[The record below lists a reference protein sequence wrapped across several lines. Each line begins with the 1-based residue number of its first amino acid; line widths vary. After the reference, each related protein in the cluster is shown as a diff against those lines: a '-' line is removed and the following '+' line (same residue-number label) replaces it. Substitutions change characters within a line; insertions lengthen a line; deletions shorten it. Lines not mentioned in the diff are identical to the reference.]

1 MVQNQVV
8 NCMIPAASR
17 QKKRLPVKNVKI
29 SRSSVEIET
38 PKDSQR
44 SNHEETISATEKKEA
59 RASKS
64 EKIEAKAPKEEKV
77 VSLLEDIKRRRIEE
91 RLAKEKRAEEERERF
106 VKEAAEKKA
115 AEREEIIKEAKR
127 LILYRKPMCRRIN
140 QGLFISECYREL
152 DAQLKFQETIKTI
165 DREAEVAY
173 ANSLK
178 EDVKRY
184 EEEMKEKEEKEL
196 EKRKNYSLELRKQ
209 IEESGNAKATM
220 EQEEF
225 ECEKLDQIN
234 MSKYLHDV
242 KEHEAEQLLNKK
254 QMLKQFFKDA
264 IEEKKQFNL
273 ILKREEEF
281 EDRANEIYRNAKARI
296 QKLHKEANLKEKEE
310 RERRAQ
316 LITDRHS
323 QHLETTLAAEEKI
336 LKKGQEEQEAEYQ
349 EKQRIRK
356 EREARLRKEIH
367 DFQVESENTKSKQL
381 QEERDMK
388 TWELIQRFKRAEWD
402 KEMNAEERRKEW
414 KKRNEYG
421 EMLKKYISERE
432 ILRKEEQLVEDEMA
446 NMAKIVEV
454 ENQRVLNYA
463 EEVLNESKGV
473 RPLFPILK
481 AVEDCKK
488 QMGLIVPKK
497 IGETV
502 ETKRRRRVPR
512 TRVCTKLVPEEKI
525 LYL

>member
-8 NCMIPAASR
+8 NRMIPAASR

-29 SRSSVEIET
+29 SKSSVEIET
-38 PKDSQR
+38 PKDSQH
-44 SNHEETISATEKKEA
+44 SNHEATSVREEKKVQ
-59 RASKS
+59 ASKS
-64 EKIEAKAPKEEKV
+64 EKIETKEPKEEKV
-77 VSLLEDIKRRRIEE
+77 VSLLEDIKRRRIQE

-115 AEREEIIKEAKR
+115 AEREEVIKQAKR

-140 QGLFISECYREL
+140 QGLFVSECYREL
-152 DAQLKFQETIKTI
+152 DAQVKFQETIKTI
-165 DREAEVAY
+165 DREAEIAY

-178 EDVKRY
+178 EDVRRY

-209 IEESGNAKATM
+209 IEESGNAKAAM

-225 ECEKLDQIN
+225 ECDKLDQIN

-254 QMLKQFFKDA
+254 QKLKQFFKDA
-264 IEEKKQFNL
+264 IEEKKQFNM

-296 QKLHKEANLKEKEE
+296 QKLHKEQKLKEKEE
-310 RERRAQ
+310 KERIAQ
-316 LITDRHS
+316 LITERHA
-323 QHLETTLAAEEKI
+323 QHQQTMLEAEEKI
-336 LKKGQEEQEAEYQ
+336 LKKEQEEQEAGYQ

-356 EREARLRKEIH
+356 EREARLRKEVH
-367 DFQVESENTKSKQL
+367 DLRIERENAKSKQL

-388 TWELIQRFKRAEWD
+388 TWELMQRFKRDEWNR
-402 KEMNAEERRKEW
+402 EMDAEERRKEW
-414 KKRNEYG
+414 NKRNEYG
-421 EMLKKYISERE
+421 KMLKKYISERE
-432 ILRKEEQLVEDEMA
+432 IVRKEEQLVEDEMA
-446 NMAKIVEV
+446 NMAKIMEV
-454 ENQRVLNYA
+454 ENQRVLDYA

-473 RPLFPILK
+473 RPLYPILK

-502 ETKRRRRVPR
+502 KRKPRRVPR
-512 TRVCTKLVPEEKI
+512 TLVCTKPVPEEKI
-525 LYL
+525 FYL